1 MPELPFQSPIGLPFV
16 ELQSVDSTNNYALQ
30 QVHAGLARHGAAFFA
45 HHQFAGKG
53 QRGRSWSGEPG
64 ANLLL
69 SVVVNPHPLTVSRQ
83 FELSACIAI
92 AGHELISHYAGD
104 NCSIKWPNDLYWQD
118 RKAGGILV
126 ENIIR
131 PGNGADSQWQ
141 WAVIGTGINVNQTSF
156 PEGLPNP
163 VSLKQVTGQSFN
175 AVYLAHQYCEILAKK
190 LRQLLMD
197 GFPVIHSD
205 YLERLYKRGETAR
218 FRKGNRG
225 FEARVKTVRADG
237 RLVLEHAIE
246 EEFSFGELEWIIP
259 QKNKGN

>member
-45 HHQFAGKG
+45 HEQFAGKG
-53 QRGRSWSGEPG
+53 QRGKSWSGEPG

-69 SVVVNPHPLTVSRQ
+69 SIVVNPHPLTVSRQ

-92 AGHELISHYAGD
+92 AGHQLISQFAGGD
-104 NCSIKWPNDLYWQD
+104 CSIKWPNDLYWQD

-131 PGNGADSQWQ
+131 SGNGSEGQWQ
-141 WAVIGTGINVNQTSF
+141 WAIIGTGINVNQTSF
-156 PEGLPNP
+156 PENLQNP
-163 VSLKQVTGQSFN
+163 VSSNQITGQSLN
-175 AVYLAHQYCEILAKK
+175 TVDLAHQYCEILAKN
-190 LRQLLMD
+190 LRQLAKE
-197 GFPVIHSD
+197 GFTPIHSA
-205 YLERLYKRGETAR
+205 YVERLYKRGETAR
-218 FRKGNRG
+218 FRIGNRS

-246 EEFSFGELEWIIP
+246 EEFNFGELEWIISP
-259 QKNKGN
+259 KK